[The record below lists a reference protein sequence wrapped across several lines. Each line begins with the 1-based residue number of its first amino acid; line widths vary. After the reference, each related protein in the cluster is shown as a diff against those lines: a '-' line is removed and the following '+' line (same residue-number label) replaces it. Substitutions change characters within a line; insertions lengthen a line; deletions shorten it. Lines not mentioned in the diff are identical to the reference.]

1 MIDVLLAKEFQK
13 QAEDRA
19 DLVYPNR
26 NDPNAFWEREFRLQF
41 ARVVAEYQREQCAAI
56 ASVISEECGEAIR
69 SMEI

>member
-1 MIDVLLAKEFQK
+1 MIDVILSKEFQK

-41 ARVVAEYQREQCAAI
+41 ARVAAEYQKEQCATM
-56 ASVISEECGEAIR
+56 ASVISKECGDAIR